1 MSIVED
7 LLEPFAGENPAG
19 NDVSENS
26 DYYEIGQLRDQR
38 TAHDRPDPGPQPI
51 VDLATKILSEES
63 KNLYV
68 ALWLAESMLD
78 LEGLAGFR
86 SGLGVVH
93 GVLDRFWE
101 HAFPEGEEDR
111 RDALD
116 FLNRNVAPRL
126 ALLKLTD
133 EEHTLFQY
141 EIWAGIKKDSF
152 SGKGEEVKEG
162 EPHASNFEEAF
173 QETGKARYKEMV
185 ADLNGCHEWL
195 TMLTAMSEERF
206 TGKIKPHYGKLKAEL
221 ERSGRALEALLSK
234 KLETDPDLPGQEEEK
249 GGKDENTG
257 AEAASQAATATSGGG
272 ISPKPTSLSDA
283 SRRIGDIARFLQQS
297 DPTNPAAYLLLRGFR
312 WGEVRAHGD
321 QVDIRMLDAPAT
333 AVRKRLK
340 TLLLNEDWETLLVA
354 GEEVM
359 ASPSGRGWLDLQ
371 RYILTALEHL
381 GSTYAPA
388 ADAVRGQLAALLQD
402 IPDLPKKMLMDDTP
416 AANRDTLEWL
426 ALLDLDGEGGDAPA
440 ASSSG
445 PDYDQERTL
454 SEATHEKALEWVASG
469 SPRRGIELLMKRSD
483 HEKSERARF
492 ITETL
497 AASVMVDAD
506 MHDVARPILKALN
519 TTTEKHNLDEWEAG
533 DIVARPLALLYQ
545 CLPENDALRAQLYD
559 RICLLDPTQA
569 MSLTQAM
576 SPTKEAQPT
585 PGVEKSEQ
593 AEENEDASGVDPRS
607 SDEG

>member
-7 LLEPFAGENPAG
+7 LLEPFEGENRAG
-19 NDVSENS
+19 KDVSDDS

-38 TAHDRPDPGPQPI
+38 TARGRSDPGPQPI

-101 HAFPEGEEDR
+101 HAFPKEEEDR

-116 FLNRNVAPRL
+116 FLNTNVKPRL
-126 ALLKLTD
+126 DLLKLTD
-133 EEHTLFQY
+133 EGHTLFQY
-141 EIWAGIKKDSF
+141 EKWAGIKKDSF
-152 SGKGEEVKEG
+152 GGEGEVKEG

-173 QETGKARYKEMV
+173 QDTGKARYKEMV

-206 TGKIKPHYGKLKAEL
+206 TVKIKPHYGKLKTEL

-234 KLETDPDLPGQEEEK
+234 KLETDPDPPEPEGRKDKDTEERS
-249 GGKDENTG
+249 DAPIT
-257 AEAASQAATATSGGG
+257 TPGGG
-272 ISPKPTSLSDA
+272 ISPEPTSLSDA
-283 SRRIGDIARFLQQS
+283 SQRIGDIARFLQQS

-340 TLLLNEDWETLLVA
+340 TLLLNEDWEALLVA

-402 IPDLPKKMLMDDTP
+402 IPDLPKKMLMDDSP

-426 ALLDLDGEGGDAPA
+426 ALLELDGEGGGAPA

-469 SPRRGIELLMKRSD
+469 NPRRGIELLMKRSD

-506 MHDVARPILKALN
+506 MHDVAKPILKALN

-576 SPTKEAQPT
+576 SPTREAQPT
-585 PGVEKSEQ
+585 PGVEESEQ
-593 AEENEDASGVDPRS
+593 AEENEDASGVDPRPP
-607 SDEG
+607 DEG